1 MLWDCFCMH
10 ELEWKK
16 REGSLSCPIKYRG
29 LRGLLEEDIYFLAGV
44 CLPFSL
50 LMEGK

>member
-1 MLWDCFCMH
+1 MPLQRVFCMTNRTAQKAVKVAVG
-10 ELEWKK
+10 L
-16 REGSLSCPIKYRG
+16 LL